1 MFLVLGFGLFL
12 ASPLLLLAGSVGR
25 TAVTASRGT
34 TVEPLTTDVGATV
47 VAGRPVTAS
56 VQTAVKSAVS
66 KPIGAA
72 SLATAPGTLL
82 AFRPRQADMAPQGA
96 QYGIGA

>member
-12 ASPLLLLAGSVGR
+12 ASPLILLAGSVGR

-34 TVEPLTTDVGATV
+34 NAKPLTADTTV
-47 VAGRPVTAS
+47 VAGRLITSPVHTT
-56 VQTAVKSAVS
+56 VRSAVS

-82 AFRPRQADMAPQGA
+82 AFRPRQADMVPQGA